1 MLSAS
6 AENMRS
12 TPREGG
18 PAGRT
23 SLCGGERR
31 TEATL
36 CQNST
41 QPSRDHR
48 RFSEVS
54 NDFQNIPVDLSNDP
68 NLKRS
73 AISVASAP

>member
-18 PAGRT
+18 PAEVEHHFVVVK
-23 SLCGGERR
+23 GEQKPRS
-31 TEATL
+31 AKFL
-36 CQNST
+36 

-54 NDFQNIPVDLSNDP
+54 NDFQNIPVDLSND
-68 NLKRS
+68 L
-73 AISVASAP
+73 I